1 MRSGV
6 GRATVRVVSSS
17 GRLIVVRRWL
27 MRACVRAFGL
37 VDRHLGARC
46 GDLARGGEGARRG
59 RVVQG
64 DQGASVVCWVVEVRI

>member
-1 MRSGV
+1 MRTFFICIFMFFFSFA
-6 GRATVRVVSSS
+6 REEA
-17 GRLIVVRRWL
+17 